1 MRGTL
6 IRLIMNCRI
15 TKTTKYNRSEADGYE
30 SDEKEYNPH
39 NEHTYNPPDYQ
50 TFKSNVKYGD
60 ATIVLNFWR
69 IDTQRYRVLFL
80 PFAFSHKIFHQHAHG
95 CHDLVTM
102 T

>member
-69 IDTQRYRVLFL
+69 IDTQRSQK
-80 PFAFSHKIFHQHAHG
+80 P
-95 CHDLVTM
+95 
-102 T
+102 